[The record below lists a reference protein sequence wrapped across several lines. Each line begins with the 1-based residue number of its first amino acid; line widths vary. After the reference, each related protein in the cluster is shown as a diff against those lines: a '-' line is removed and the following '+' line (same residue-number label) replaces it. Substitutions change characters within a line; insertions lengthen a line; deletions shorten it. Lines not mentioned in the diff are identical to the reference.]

1 MTGYHPGAMGD
12 KSDKTEP
19 PEFAGSLAAGIEQH
33 LHDYVLADAGASPFP
48 LTGNSPDDRAR
59 RALFVAIARGVI
71 EHLQT
76 YADQAF
82 VITLDGTGTYH
93 VQIKVDVP

>member
-1 MTGYHPGAMGD
+1 MTGYHPGGMGD
-12 KSDKTEP
+12 KSDTSTP

-33 LHDYVLADAGASPFP
+33 LHDYVQADTGNAPFP

-82 VITLDGTGTYH
+82 VITVDTTGHYH
-93 VQIKVDVP
+93 MKINVDAP